1 MQYDVI
7 VIGAGSAGA
16 VLAARL
22 SENSPRSV
30 LRLEAEPDYL
40 QLAHLSGGVIASPH
54 LLLRSGERRA
64 GCLVAQSR
72 DQAASF
78 VRPLQTG
85 PRLGLQPSQRKRRRK
100 TYPRKALSRGE
111 RVPHGFARESV
122 LMDLS
127 L

>member
-22 SENSPRSV
+22 PENSQRSV
-30 LRLEAEPDYL
+30 LRLEAAPDYL
-40 QLAHLSGGVIASPH
+40 HPDYLSGGVIASPH
-54 LLLRSGERRA
+54 PLLRSGERRA
-64 GCLVAQSR
+64 GCLVAQSC

-85 PRLGLQPSQRKRRRK
+85 PRLGPQPSQRKRRRK
-100 TYPRKALSRGE
+100 TEPRKAISRGE
-111 RVPHGFARESV
+111 RVPHGFA
-122 LMDLS
+122 
-127 L
+127 